1 MKELTNLGMDISS
14 SNSDI
19 KYDRIIKNILA
30 YKPILS
36 RIFKE
41 TVVECKDMSYEEI
54 EQCIEGEIEIDIV
67 GLNPGTTNVVKIEG
81 RTQEDTVSGE
91 GMVTFDIRTVIRI
104 PKTNSTMG
112 VKLLVDVEA
121 QKEDTPGYDI
131 SERAIFYCG
140 RMLSSQL
147 SQEFTNTSADKVKYG
162 NLKKVYSIWICMET
176 AQKRANTIERYYIQK
191 QVYPREKEGMHSRYD
206 LIEAVIV
213 NISAKHDD
221 EDSESEL
228 IQMLTDLFDENLSA
242 QEKVDTLKSKYGI
255 PTTCELE
262 KEVTGMTVFAA
273 NLIEKGLEKGREKG
287 RAEVRAEFLE
297 TMIQNGYSEEQITKL
312 GYTTAEYEEAMLR
325 KKHSSKNALVDD
337 GDLT

>member
-14 SNSDI
+14 SNCDI

-54 EQCIEGEIEIDIV
+54 EKCIEGEIEIDIV

-81 RTQEDTVSGE
+81 RTQEDAVNGE
-91 GMVTFDIRTVIRI
+91 GMVTFDIRTVIHI
-104 PKTNSTMG
+104 PKTNSTIG

-121 QKEDTPGYDI
+121 QKDDAPGYDI

-162 NLKKVYSIWICMET
+162 NLKKVYSIWICMEA
-176 AQKRANTIERYYIQK
+176 AQKRANTIERYSIQK
-191 QVYPREKEGMHSRYD
+191 QVYPREKEGMDSRYD
-206 LIEAVIV
+206 LMEAVIV

-221 EDSESEL
+221 ECTESKL
-228 IQMLTDLFDENLSA
+228 IQMLTDLFNEDISA
-242 QEKVDTLKSKYGI
+242 EEKVDTLKSKYGV
-255 PTTCELE
+255 PTTYELE
-262 KEVTGMTVFAA
+262 KEVAGMTIFAA
-273 NLIEKGLEKGREKG
+273 NLIEKGLEKGLEKG
-287 RAEVRAEFLE
+287 RAEAIERMLLKKYSKEDILE
-297 TMIQNGYSEEQITKL
+297 L
-312 GYTTAEYEEAMLR
+312 GYTEAEYQEVE
-325 KKHSSKNALVDD
+325 KKLLATITV
-337 GDLT
+337 

>member
-1 MKELTNLGMDISS
+1 MNELTNLGMDISS
-14 SNSDI
+14 SNTDI
-19 KYDRIIKNILA
+19 KYDRSIKNILA

-54 EQCIEGEIEIDIV
+54 EKCIEGEIEIDIV

-81 RTQEDTVSGE
+81 RTQEDTAYGE
-91 GMVTFDIRTVIRI
+91 GKVTFDIRTVIRI
-104 PKTNSTMG
+104 PKTDNMIG

-121 QKEDTPGYDI
+121 QKDDTPGYDI
-131 SERAIFYCG
+131 SERAIYYCA
-140 RMLSSQL
+140 RMLSAQL
-147 SQEFTNTSADKVKYG
+147 GSEFTNTSVDKVKYG

-176 AQKRANTIERYYIQK
+176 SQKRANTIERYNIQK
-191 QVYPREKEGMHSRYD
+191 QVFPKEKDGVSSRYD
-206 LIEAVIV
+206 LMEAVIV

-242 QEKVDTLKSKYGI
+242 REKVDTLKSRYGV

-262 KEVTGMTVFAA
+262 EEVAGMTVFAT
-273 NLIEKGLEKGREKG
+273 NLIEKGLEQGLEQGLKKGLKKGRTEAIERMIKKG
-287 RAEVRAEFLE
+287 YPKEDILD
-297 TMIQNGYSEEQITKL
+297 L
-312 GYTTAEYEEAMLR
+312 GYTESEYQEAEQELLATTT
-325 KKHSSKNALVDD
+325 V
-337 GDLT
+337 